1 MLAGNH
7 LAEFHV
13 EIDDPKIQTFCEVY
27 NLKSLIRLLTYYEK
41 PDKPSGIDLIMT
53 NVSRMFQS
61 TYVIETGLSDFSLTT
76 MTVMRKIFKKV

>member
-7 LAEFHV
+7 LVEFNV

-27 NLKSLIRLLTYYEK
+27 NFKSLIRLLTYYEK
-41 PDKPSGIDLIMT
+41 PDKPSVIDLIMT

-61 TYVIETGLSDFSLTT
+61 TYVIETGLSDFYLTT

>member
-7 LAEFHV
+7 LAEFNV

-27 NLKSLIRLLTYYEK
+27 NFKSLIRLLTYYEK
-41 PDKPSGIDLIMT
+41 PDKPSVIDLIMT

-61 TYVIETGLSDFSLTT
+61 TYVIETGLSDFYLTT